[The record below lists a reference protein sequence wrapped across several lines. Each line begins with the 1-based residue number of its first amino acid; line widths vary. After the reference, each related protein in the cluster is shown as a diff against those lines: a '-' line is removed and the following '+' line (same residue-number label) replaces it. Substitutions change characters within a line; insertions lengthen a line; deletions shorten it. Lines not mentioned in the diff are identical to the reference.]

1 MSRLVEAI
9 KKAQTE
15 THGPNHRPA
24 RDKSSSR
31 ADLAKQHPEH
41 ESYDS
46 GVFRAL
52 AHHVVTVDNIH
63 LREKRVIA
71 ASNQDDRVGPY
82 RQLRTQLLKTM
93 QDNRWQTLAITSA
106 HVSAGKTLTATNL
119 AISMSK
125 DINTTVL
132 LVDLD
137 LETPTMHQ
145 VLNLKPEKGLVD
157 YLEGR
162 AELGEILFNPGLKRL
177 AVLAGRS
184 AGKNASELLN
194 SPRMQHLIRDLCH
207 QDASNITIF
216 DLPPLL
222 RNDDAVMF
230 APFAD
235 ATLVV
240 VEDGVTTEDQLR
252 ETMRLLEKANVIGTI
267 LNKAR
272 V

>member
-1 MSRLVEAI
+1 MSRIVDAI
-9 KKAQTE
+9 KKAQTR
-15 THGPNHRPA
+15 TRGPSHRPA
-24 RDKSSSR
+24 QDKLSSR

-41 ESYDS
+41 EPHNS
-46 GVFRAL
+46 GVFRTL
-52 AHHVVTVDNIH
+52 AHHVVTMDNSH

-93 QDNRWQTLAITSA
+93 QDNNWQTLAITSA
-106 HVSAGKTLTATNL
+106 HVGAGKTLTASNL
-119 AISMSK
+119 AISMSTN
-125 DINTTVL
+125 INTMVL

-137 LETPTMHQ
+137 LETPTIHQ
-145 VLNLKPEKGLVD
+145 VLNLETEKGLVD

-162 AELGEILFNPGLKRL
+162 AELGEILFNPGLERL

-184 AGKNASELLN
+184 AGKSSSELLN
-194 SPRMQHLIRDLCH
+194 TPRMQHLFRDLCH
-207 QDASNITIF
+207 RDASNITIF

-222 RNDDAVMF
+222 RNDDAVLF

-240 VEDGVTTEDQLR
+240 VEDGVTTEDELR
-252 ETMRLLEKANVIGTI
+252 ETMRLLEKANVVGTI

-272 V
+272 I